1 MGAYC
6 KFYNRLQK
14 SVQATDAQHNDDVKQ
29 GETLRLVREL
39 INRIKQLLSESQTP
53 KCPTSAQV
61 AAEEFQTQLGKL
73 TEKYLD
79 PLMKKMEE
87 AMEKL
92 PTEVKGLFKEIMAEF
107 KLRISALGKP
117 MQELTQED
125 LQNLLTGL
133 KEDYEHKVK
142 EVMESA
148 NKRFDAEPQ
157 DKEAEEQKANL
168 EKLQSL
174 MKRFEGKSQADA
186 LGIVS
191 STEFV
196 ADVEA
201 VLGENVVRDALKTA
215 IGAIDDITKFSAAA
229 QCAQKLGVFGDVR
242 EL

>member
-1 MGAYC
+1 M
-6 KFYNRLQK
+6 
-14 SVQATDAQHNDDVKQ
+14 
-29 GETLRLVREL
+29 EREL

-53 KCPTSAQV
+53 KCPTSAQA

-174 MKRFEGKSQADA
+174 MKRFEGKSQAEA
-186 LGIVS
+186 LGMVAS
-191 STEFV
+191 AEFV

-215 IGAIDDITKFSAAA
+215 IGAIDDITEFSNAT